1 MASTSKVA
9 VGGGIAILIGGLAL
23 AFFTASSAP
32 ALKAANA
39 KVIAKYSAIVDKSLS
54 SGDQKAALK
63 AAKSAL
69 AVDATNKVALEAYKK
84 VILADAPK
92 AVASVKVETNTET
105 KSATPAE
112 AAPAKPK
119 AEEEEEMGC
128 I

>member
-1 MASTSKVA
+1 MATTSKIA
-9 VGGGIAILIGGLAL
+9 VSGGIAILIGGLAL
-23 AFFTASSAP
+23 AFYTASSTP

-39 KVIAKYSAIVDKSLS
+39 KVIAKYSALVDKDLA
-54 SGDQKAALK
+54 SGDKKGALK
-63 AAKSAL
+63 AAKAAL
-69 AVDATNKVALEAYKK
+69 AVDATNKDALNAYKK

-92 AVASVKVETNTET
+92 AVAAPVSSA
-105 KSATPAE
+105 KSAEQPTKQ

>member
-1 MASTSKVA
+1 MANTSKVA
-9 VGGGIAILIGGLAL
+9 VTGGLVILIGGLAL
-23 AFFTASSAP
+23 AFYTSVSAP

-39 KVIAKYSAIVDKSLS
+39 KVIAKYAALVDKDLA
-54 SGDQKAALK
+54 SGDKKGALK
-63 AAKSAL
+63 AAKAAL
-69 AVDATNKVALEAYKK
+69 AVDPTNKMALEAYKK

-92 AVASVKVETNTET
+92 TAAAPAPSA
-105 KSATPAE
+105 KSAEQPTKQ